1 MKFKNL
7 MLFVSCSM
15 ILGGDAFSA
24 APEKKIV
31 TGPDDTVYGIAYNNG
46 IPTRSLIAANNLK
59 PPYTL
64 KAGQVLIVPLPN
76 QHIAGQGETVESIAE
91 IYAVN
96 VDVLAHENNITTPS
110 YIAPGTVL
118 SIPARNTETMA
129 TALKAPEEIN
139 ASSLAPLPLVK
150 SEPGPSSLDPLPTA
164 KATASNM
171 ALPDDLAQELAA
183 EKGAAAASAPA
194 PLMNNLAEKK
204 EKGAAVASKKKE
216 EGEKSSK
223 EAMKEKLKKEEKL
236 AKKEESQEEKKVA
249 KKEESKEEKVASKK
263 DEPEQKKKAAKEDTA
278 EPASKDVAF
287 AWPVQ
292 GEIVK
297 KFAPGGKNDGIN
309 IKVAK
314 GTPVKAAAAGT
325 VMYAGSELKGFGNL
339 LLLKH
344 QDGWVT
350 AYAHNSE
357 LLVKKGDNVKQG
369 QQIAKSGTPEGDAE
383 EPQLHFEIRKVKQ
396 PIDPLTKLDS

>member
-1 MKFKNL
+1 M
-7 MLFVSCSM
+7 
-15 ILGGDAFSA
+15 
-24 APEKKIV
+24 
-31 TGPDDTVYGIAYNNG
+31 
-46 IPTRSLIAANNLK
+46 
-59 PPYTL
+59 
-64 KAGQVLIVPLPN
+64 
-76 QHIAGQGETVESIAE
+76 
-91 IYAVN
+91 
-96 VDVLAHENNITTPS
+96 
-110 YIAPGTVL
+110 
-118 SIPARNTETMA
+118 
-129 TALKAPEEIN
+129 
-139 ASSLAPLPLVK
+139 
-150 SEPGPSSLDPLPTA
+150 
-164 KATASNM
+164 
-171 ALPDDLAQELAA
+171 
-183 EKGAAAASAPA
+183 
-194 PLMNNLAEKK
+194 
-204 EKGAAVASKKKE
+204 
-216 EGEKSSK
+216 
-223 EAMKEKLKKEEKL
+223 
-236 AKKEESQEEKKVA
+236 
-249 KKEESKEEKVASKK
+249 
-263 DEPEQKKKAAKEDTA
+263 
-278 EPASKDVAF
+278 AF

-396 PIDPLTKLDS
+396 PIDPLTKLES